1 MASRMT
7 PVSDDTFD
15 RFLMRHWVMRGRL
28 VGAVGIGFDLLL
40 MAYDYLL
47 YRGTFAQTTA
57 IRVVH
62 IAVILLLIAVSLSEK
77 SWPWAHLFVTA
88 GVLFYVSGLDLIFS
102 IQGTQGHPDRV
113 FAYTATTFV
122 IFYLLPFGRWEGIL
136 YLTTVYTG
144 FVICGTVWGYPPAS
158 FCVPY
163 LIQTAV
169 MVAVGVIGTQVFLK
183 TKREEIAANLALEYR
198 SEQLAEAKVELEA
211 TLAELRASQA
221 ALTRAEGLA
230 AVSEFVNGI
239 AHEINN
245 PLASARSLLETLDDD
260 IVHVHRNGLGSV
272 PEDDLRMTIVAVRG
286 EIDRARTLIR
296 EVRALSE
303 EIQKSPDDVDLSLLL
318 REVINE
324 IRTGPH
330 ADLNLVLR
338 QGGTGQPVRIRAH
351 YARLRRVFL
360 NLLDNAIDAEKKAG
374 HEPSITVSLQPSG
387 SRISVVVEDHG
398 IGIAP
403 EIREKIFQPF
413 FTTRRGEHRPGLGLY
428 IAHEIVRSLG
438 GQIAVDSSPGS
449 GSRFSVTLPAEQAVA

>member
-1 MASRMT
+1 MT
-7 PVSDDTFD
+7 PVSDDIFE
-15 RFLMRHWVMRGRL
+15 RFLNEQWVRRGRL
-28 VGAVGIGFDLLL
+28 VGIIGIGFGLLL
-40 MAYDYLL
+40 MGYDYLL
-47 YRGTFAQTTA
+47 YPGTFQETTSIRIFQFAA
-57 IRVVH
+57 IF
-62 IAVILLLIAVSLSEK
+62 ALLAVSFVER
-77 SWPWAHLFVTA
+77 WWHLARIYVTLGVVVFIA
-88 GVLFYVSGLDLIFS
+88 GVDMIFH
-102 IQGTQGHPDRV
+102 IQGTQAAPDRV

-122 IFYLLPFGRWEGIL
+122 VFYLLPIGKWEGSIYL
-136 YLTTVYTG
+136 LTTYAG
-144 FVICGTVWGYPPAS
+144 FAIAGWAFGFPPPTFS
-158 FCVPY
+158 VPY
-163 LIQTAV
+163 LTQAAV
-169 MVAVGVIGTQVFLK
+169 TVAVGVIGNSVFYR

-260 IVHVHRNGLGSV
+260 IVHVHQNGLGSV
-272 PEDDLRMTIVAVRG
+272 PEDELRMTVIAVRG

-296 EVRALSE
+296 EVRSLSE
-303 EIQKSPDDVDLSLLL
+303 EIQKSPDHVDLSLLL

-330 ADLNLVLR
+330 ANLNLELR
-338 QGGTGQPVRIRAH
+338 QDGAVQPLKVRAH

-387 SRISVVVEDHG
+387 NGVSVVVEDHG
-398 IGIAP
+398 IGIDPA
-403 EIREKIFQPF
+403 IREKIFQPF

-438 GQIAVDSSPGS
+438 GQIAVDSNPGS
-449 GSRFSVTLPAEQAVA
+449 GSRFSVTLPAGQAAA